1 MQHLTFTLLTLHHL
15 PVLTIKLSIKKTLIS
30 RERDRLWVDMEIK
43 QGETNSELI
52 SRIRYE
58 ATTCDFSS
66 MNKQ

>member
-1 MQHLTFTLLTLHHL
+1 MDTQHNR
-15 PVLTIKLSIKKTLIS
+15 ITLIS

-58 ATTCDFSS
+58 ATTCDLRLVISL
-66 MNKQ
+66 Q